1 MLLVLSETLGGVW
14 LILVKNSELIYVE
27 AEINPPS
34 LSLNENQ

>member
-1 MLLVLSETLGGVW
+1 MLLVLSEALGSVW
-14 LILVKNSELIYVE
+14 LILVKNAEFIYVE